1 MKIITAVW
9 LSVPAEL
16 RDDWLSGGGGGMGG
30 ACIGDVD
37 GTVED
42 ALPLEQ
48 SLRALT
54 HWWNVRN
61 FREVMGVDQEGLG
74 KGEEEAGFFER
85 ELERLDLARVLMGEE
100 EGEGAGNGAGEGEWH
115 GNVEGY

>member
-16 RDDWLSGGGGGMGG
+16 RDDWLVGGGGGMGG
-30 ACIGDVD
+30 AGPGDVD
-37 GTVED
+37 GTVEE

-54 HWWNVRN
+54 YWWNCRSYP
-61 FREVMGVDQEGLG
+61 EEMGRGRGMV
-74 KGEEEAGFFER
+74 GEERGFFER
-85 ELERLDLARVLMGEE
+85 ELERMEGWGGGEE
-100 EGEGAGNGAGEGEWH
+100 DEEE
-115 GNVEGY
+115 VEGVY

>member
-61 FREVMGVDQEGLG
+61 YKEAMGVDDTLM
-74 KGEEEAGFFER
+74 KEEDVGFFER
-85 ELERLDLARVLMGEE
+85 ELEKLDIAKVMMGEE
-100 EGEGAGNGAGEGEWH
+100 EGEGDGIWNGP
-115 GNVEGY
+115 VEGY